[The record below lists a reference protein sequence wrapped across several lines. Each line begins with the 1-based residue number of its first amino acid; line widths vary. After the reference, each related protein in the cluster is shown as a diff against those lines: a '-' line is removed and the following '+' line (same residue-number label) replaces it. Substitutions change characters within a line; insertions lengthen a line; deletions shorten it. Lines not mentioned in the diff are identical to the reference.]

1 MEIQKRLQSA
11 GRLDHAMVAGMS
23 RKSGWG
29 GITWSSAK
37 KGENTAFVVHFFQ
50 KREYDK

>member
-11 GRLDHAMVAGMS
+11 GRLDHATAAGMN

-29 GITWSSAK
+29 GITWSSVK

-50 KREYDK
+50 KREYEK